1 MQLKNAALW
10 QTRSFINGEWHSS
23 KNTFKVENPANGQV
37 IAEVSEVTAEQ
48 LELAVKSAN
57 ESLSS
62 WQAKTVDERGDILRR
77 WYDLMLENQHDLA
90 QILTAEQGKPFAEA
104 MGEIVYGAK
113 YIDWYLEEAKRAHG
127 AVLPVNQKG
136 KRMLVLKRPVG
147 VVSAITPWNFP
158 NAMILRKAAAALA
171 AGCTFIVKPADLT
184 PLSALA
190 IGQLAIEAGIPAG
203 VFNVVAGSDAQA
215 IGEVLTQDPIINKFS
230 FTGSTAVGKKL
241 LAQCATTV
249 KKTSMELGGNA
260 PLIIFNDAN
269 MEVAIKGV
277 MTSKYRN
284 SGQTCVCANRIF
296 VQKNILPEFVEKLTA
311 TIKELKVGVGTEEGV
326 IVGPL
331 IEKKAVEK
339 VEYLVN
345 SAIESGACLNLG
357 GKRLNQSESG
367 NFYAP
372 TVLTDV
378 TPDMDIFNN
387 EIFGPVTSIISFETE
402 EEVTK
407 LANQTNYGLCSY
419 IFTENLA
426 RIWRLSETLEYG
438 MVGVNEGLLSNP
450 AAPFGGVKESGM
462 GREGGYWG
470 LDDYLET
477 KYICIG
483 NMD

>member
-1 MQLKNAALW
+1 MQLKNPSLW
-10 QTRSFINGEWHSS
+10 QTSSFINGEWHSS
-23 KNTFKVENPANGQV
+23 NNTFKVENPANGEV
-37 IAEVSEVTAEQ
+37 IAEVSEVTAGQ

-62 WQAKTVDERGDILRR
+62 WQAKTVDERGNILRR
-77 WYDLMLENQHDLA
+77 WYDLMLGNQHDLA

-127 AVLPVNQKG
+127 AILPVNQKG

-203 VFNVVAGSDAQA
+203 VFNVVVGRDAQA